1 LETGRRTIKTDLIA
15 EISQITSNLK
25 INEPLKN
32 HTTFRVGGPA
42 AYFAETANINELQK
56 LYRFAIGRK
65 LPFLVIGSGS
75 NLLFGDKG
83 FDGIVARL
91 TGDFCAYRFQKETVF
106 AGVGVK
112 TAALVS
118 ACAENGLSGLEGLAG
133 IPGTLGGAL
142 IGNAGTSGGWIGD
155 AVKSVEVLSAAGR
168 VRMIPREKLK
178 FSYRASNLDDKLV
191 LGAVLH
197 LKKAPKN
204 DIVTGI
210 EKLLCR
216 RNETQ
221 PVGTHN
227 AGSVFKNPPE
237 DSAGRLID
245 ACGLKGFS
253 IGGAEV
259 SEKHANF
266 IINKGNATA
275 SDIKALITSVRQ
287 KVKEKSGI
295 ELELEIKLA
304 GQ

>member
-1 LETGRRTIKTDLIA
+1 LETWRRTIKTDLSI
-15 EISQITSNLK
+15 EISKIVSSLK
-25 INEPLKN
+25 VNELLKN

-42 AYFAETANINELQK
+42 AYFADVADIKELQQ
-56 LYRFAIGRK
+56 LYKFSIGRK
-65 LPFLVIGSGS
+65 LPLFIIGSGS
-75 NLLFGDKG
+75 NILFGDKG

-91 TGDFCAYRFQKETVF
+91 MGDFCAYRFQKETVF
-106 AGVGVK
+106 AGAGVK

-142 IGNAGTSGGWIGD
+142 VGNAGTSGGWIGD
-155 AVKSVEVLSAAGR
+155 AVKSVEVLAASGR
-168 VRMIPREKLK
+168 VRMIPREKIN
-178 FSYRASNLDDKLV
+178 FAYRGSDLRDKLV

>member
-1 LETGRRTIKTDLIA
+1 METGRRTIKTDLIA

-83 FDGIVARL
+83 FDGIVVRL
-91 TGDFCAYRFQKETVF
+91 TGDFCAHRLHKETVYAG
-106 AGVGVK
+106 AGVR
-112 TAALVS
+112 TAVLVND
-118 ACAENGLSGLEGLAG
+118 CAENELSGLEGLAG

-142 IGNAGTSGGWIGD
+142 IGNAGTSGGWIED
-155 AVKSVEVLSAAGR
+155 AVKSVEVLSPAGR
-168 VRMIPREKLK
+168 VRMIPREKIK
-178 FSYRASNLDDKLV
+178 FFYRGSNLEGKLV

-204 DIVTGI
+204 DIVNNI
-210 EKLLCR
+210 EKLLRR

-221 PVGTHN
+221 PTGTWN

-245 ACGLKGFS
+245 ACGLKGLKF
-253 IGGAEV
+253 GGAEI

-266 IINKGNATA
+266 IINKDNAKS
-275 SDIKALITSVRQ
+275 SDVKALIAAVRH
-287 KVKEKSGI
+287 KVKEKFGV
-295 ELELEIKLA
+295 ELDLEIKLA